1 MKKEKSAIIAT
12 IKKVMPAV
20 VSIVVS
26 KNLQELEKELAKE
39 LPRLG
44 PEFHIPEE
52 NIDSQGMV
60 KIGGGSGFIVDKEG
74 VVITNR
80 HVVSDP
86 EAEYTVIADNNE
98 KFKAEILGRDSVND
112 VAVLKIKPPAGGLTT
127 VALGD
132 STNIE
137 LGQTVIAIGNALG
150 LFKNTVSSGI
160 VSGLSRSISAQA
172 EPHSVQELR
181 GLVQTDAAIN
191 PGNSGGPLIDVK
203 GKAIGINTAMVFF
216 AENIGFALPI
226 NNAKKDLADLKQY
239 GRLRLPFL
247 GIRYVLLDKE
257 VQERFKL
264 SIDHG
269 ALVIAEK
276 NPRGQA
282 GAVVL
287 GSTAH
292 QAGIQEG
299 DIILEVQNIKVSA
312 KCPLEDILQKCKIG
326 EDLDLKIFRKGQEI
340 ILKVRLD
347 ERK

>member
-1 MKKEKSAIIAT
+1 MKKEKSAIITT
-12 IKKVMPAV
+12 IRKVMPAV

-39 LPRLG
+39 LPRFG

-52 NIDSQGMV
+52 NIDSRGMV

-112 VAVLKIKPPAGGLTT
+112 VAVLKIKPSAGGLAT

-132 STNIE
+132 SANIE

-160 VSGLSRSISAQA
+160 ISGLSRSISAQA
-172 EPHSVQELR
+172 DPHSVQELR

-191 PGNSGGPLIDVK
+191 PGNSGGPLVNIF
-203 GKAIGINTAMVFF
+203 GQAIGINVAVVFG
-216 AENIGFALPI
+216 AENIGFAIPI
-226 NNAKKDLADLKQY
+226 NAAKRALNDLKKY
-239 GRLRLPFL
+239 GRLRWPFL
-247 GIRYVLLDKE
+247 GIRYLTIDSNLKE
-257 VQERFKL
+257 KL
-264 SIDHG
+264 KLPVDYG
-269 ALVIAEK
+269 ALIISEKHGIVPNSPADLAGLQEKDILLKVNGEKITADKSMPDFLQNLSVGETIKLQILRSGEKMEVKMTLAEK
-276 NPRGQA
+276 
-282 GAVVL
+282 
-287 GSTAH
+287 
-292 QAGIQEG
+292 
-299 DIILEVQNIKVSA
+299 
-312 KCPLEDILQKCKIG
+312 
-326 EDLDLKIFRKGQEI
+326 
-340 ILKVRLD
+340 
-347 ERK
+347 

>member
-191 PGNSGGPLIDVK
+191 PGNSGGPLVNIF
-203 GKAIGINTAMVFF
+203 GQAIGINVAVVFG
-216 AENIGFALPI
+216 AENIGFAIPI
-226 NNAKKDLADLKQY
+226 NAAKRVLNDLKKY
-239 GRLRLPFL
+239 GRLRWPFL
-247 GIRYVLLDKE
+247 GIRYLTIDSNLKE
-257 VQERFKL
+257 KL
-264 SIDHG
+264 KLPVDYG
-269 ALVIAEK
+269 ALIISEKHGIVPNSPADLAGLQEKDILLEVNGEKITADKPMPDFLQNLSVGETIKLQILRSGEKMEVKMTLAEK
-276 NPRGQA
+276 
-282 GAVVL
+282 
-287 GSTAH
+287 
-292 QAGIQEG
+292 
-299 DIILEVQNIKVSA
+299 
-312 KCPLEDILQKCKIG
+312 
-326 EDLDLKIFRKGQEI
+326 
-340 ILKVRLD
+340 
-347 ERK
+347 